1 MSKSAASQSGVI
13 DILDEPSVNIKKIK
27 SAVTDTGR
35 DVTFNEA
42 EKPGISNLIT
52 ILSSLSGRTNADI
65 EQEFAGKGYGDFKS
79 AVAEAVADY
88 FSPIRSRT
96 LELLES
102 KSELS
107 EIIETGAK
115 KAEVVAEATLAKVY
129 ANLGL
134 LPRKESK

>member
-1 MSKSAASQSGVI
+1 
-13 DILDEPSVNIKKIK
+13 
-27 SAVTDTGR
+27 VTDTGR